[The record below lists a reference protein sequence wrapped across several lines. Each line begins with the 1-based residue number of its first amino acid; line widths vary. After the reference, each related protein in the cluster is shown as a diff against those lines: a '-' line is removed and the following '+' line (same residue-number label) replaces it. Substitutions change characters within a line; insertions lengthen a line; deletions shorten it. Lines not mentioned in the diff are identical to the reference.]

1 MTAASLTPDTDPLTW
16 RAWLEEHGSKLLLF
30 ARQQSRSEQDAE
42 DIFQNALVK
51 LAKKTS
57 SGEFTG
63 GQKAWLPYLYT
74 QIRREAIDLGRKVD
88 RRDRRE
94 QTVVDDAK
102 ALNSANRDPWFESS
116 ADMTERAGI
125 LQEAI
130 QELPDK
136 FSEVVVMKIWGDQTF
151 ADIGEALD
159 ISINTA
165 ASRYRYGLEALR
177 KKLST
182 QRSIGEL

>member
-1 MTAASLTPDTDPLTW
+1 MSAASINPSSEPLSW
-16 RAWLEEHGSKLLLF
+16 RAWLETHGSKLLLF
-30 ARQQSRSEQDAE
+30 ARQQTRSEQDAE

-57 SGEFTG
+57 SGEFSG
-63 GQKAWLPYLYT
+63 GQEAWLPYLYT
-74 QIRREAIDLGRKVD
+74 QLRREAIDLGRKID
-88 RRDRRE
+88 RRDKRE
-94 QTVVDDAK
+94 QAVVEDQK
-102 ALNSANRDPWFESS
+102 ALSGSGRDPWFESS
-116 ADMTERAGI
+116 ADMKERADI
-125 LQEAI
+125 LQEAL
-130 QELPDK
+130 QALPDK

-177 KKLST
+177 KRLSA
-182 QRSIGEL
+182 QRNTGEI